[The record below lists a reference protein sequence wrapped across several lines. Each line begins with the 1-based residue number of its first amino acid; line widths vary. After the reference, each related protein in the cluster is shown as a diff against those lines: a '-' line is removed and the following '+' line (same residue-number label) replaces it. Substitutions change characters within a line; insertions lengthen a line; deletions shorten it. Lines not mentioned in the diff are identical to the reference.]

1 LGLTIADWWL
11 GPQSP
16 IANRQ
21 SPIANRQSPIVNPS
35 IDNRQSTNRQS
46 PVGNP
51 PIGNR
56 QSTIGN
62 QRAAT
67 Q

>member
-1 LGLTIADWWL
+1 LRIGDW
-11 GPQSP
+11 
-16 IANRQ
+16 AR
-21 SPIANRQSPIVNPS
+21 NRQSPIVNPS
-35 IDNRQSTNRQS
+35 IANRQSTNRQS